1 MGGRWQRGPGGKMP
15 VDVRADLLARLRAG
29 ATWEQ
34 VQTEF
39 ECSHQMVWTVVREAG
54 GMPPVWPCRSSK
66 HLSLEDREEISRGL
80 VRGESFALIAER
92 LGRPT
97 STVSREVNRNGDR
110 EHYRAARADR
120 ATCERARRPKATKL
134 DQQPALRMFVENGL
148 ELDWSPEEICGRL
161 VVEFPDDASMRVV
174 PETIY
179 QALFVQ
185 GRSGLNKE
193 LVKHLRSKRTRRKPR
208 TITARNAER
217 GGPIIDKVMITERP
231 ADVDDRAVPGHWEGD
246 LIIGARGQSQTGTLV
261 ERTSGFTMLLCLPED
276 RRAATV
282 AEVLQQQITT
292 LPEQLRRSITWDQG
306 IEMAE
311 HARFTVATG
320 IPIYF
325 CHPHAPWERGT
336 NENTNGLLRQYLPR
350 ASDLSVHNQHDL
362 DDIATR
368 LNTRPRKRL
377 GYLTPS
383 EVFNQL
389 ALQ

>member
-1 MGGRWQRGPGGKMP
+1 MGGRWQRGPVPMP
-15 VDVRADLLARLRAG
+15 AQVRAELLARWRAG
-29 ATWEQ
+29 ATW
-34 VQTEF
+34 VQLQAEF
-39 ECSHQMVWTVVREAG
+39 ECSHQMVWNVVREAG
-54 GMPPVWPCRSSK
+54 GMAPVWPGRSRK

-80 VRGESFALIAER
+80 ALEQSLRVIALG

-97 STVSREVNRNGDR
+97 STVSREVQRNGGR
-110 EHYRAARADR
+110 LHYRAARADR
-120 ATCERARRPKATKL
+120 ATCQRAKRPKPTKL
-134 DQQPALRMFVENGL
+134 DQQPALRLFVENGL
-148 ELDWSPEEICGRL
+148 EQHWSPEEICGRL
-161 VVEFPDDASMRVV
+161 PVEFPDDVSMRVV

-185 GRSGLNKE
+185 GRTGLNKE
-193 LVKHLRSKRTRRKPR
+193 LVKHLPSKRTRRKPH

-231 ADVDDRAVPGHWEGD
+231 AEVADRAVPGHWEGD
-246 LIIGARGQSQTGTLV
+246 LIIGARGRSQTGTLV
-261 ERTSGFTMLLCLPED
+261 ERTSGFTMLLCLPD
-276 RRAATV
+276 NRRAATV
-282 AEVLQQQITT
+282 AAVMQQQIET
-292 LPEQLRRSITWDQG
+292 LPTQLRRSITWDQG
-306 IEMAE
+306 IEMAD
-311 HARFTVATG
+311 HARFTIATG

-336 NENTNGLLRQYLPR
+336 NENTNGLLRRYLPR
-350 ASDLSVHNQHDL
+350 TSDLSVHDQHEL
-362 DDIATR
+362 DDIAAR

>member
-1 MGGRWQRGPGGKMP
+1 MP
-15 VDVRADLLARLRAG
+15 VVVRAELLARWRAG
-29 ATWEQ
+29 ASWGQ
-34 VQTEF
+34 LQAEF
-39 ECSHQMVWTVVREAG
+39 ECSHQMVWKVVREAG
-54 GMPPVWPCRSSK
+54 GMAPVWPGRSRK

-80 VRGESFALIAER
+80 VLEQSLSVIARG

-97 STVSREVNRNGDR
+97 STVSREVQRNGGR
-110 EHYRAARADR
+110 LHYRAARADR
-120 ATCERARRPKATKL
+120 ATCQRAKRPKATKL
-134 DQQPALRMFVENGL
+134 DQQRALRLFVENGL
-148 ELDWSPEEICGRL
+148 EQHWSPEEICGRL
-161 VVEFPDDASMRVV
+161 PVEFPGDVSMRVV

-185 GRSGLNKE
+185 GRTGLNKE
-193 LVKHLRSKRTRRKPR
+193 LVKHLPSKRTRRKPH

-231 ADVDDRAVPGHWEGD
+231 AEVDDRAVPGHWEGD
-246 LIIGARGQSQTGTLV
+246 LIIGARGRSQTGTLV
-261 ERTSGFTMLLCLPED
+261 ERTSGFTMLLCLPD
-276 RRAATV
+276 NRRAATV
-282 AEVLQQQITT
+282 AAVMQQQIET
-292 LPEQLRRSITWDQG
+292 LPTQLRRSITWDQG
-306 IEMAE
+306 IEMAD
-311 HARFTVATG
+311 HAKFTIATG

-336 NENTNGLLRQYLPR
+336 NENTNGLLRRYLPR
-350 ASDLSVHNQHDL
+350 TSDLSVHDQHEL
-362 DDIATR
+362 DDIAAR

>member
-1 MGGRWQRGPGGKMP
+1 MP
-15 VDVRADLLARLRAG
+15 AEVRAELLARWRAG
-29 ATWEQ
+29 VTW
-34 VQTEF
+34 VQLQAEF
-39 ECSHQMVWTVVREAG
+39 ECSHQMVWSVVREAG
-54 GMPPVWPCRSSK
+54 GMAPGWLGRSRK

-80 VRGESFALIAER
+80 ALEESFALIANR

-97 STVSREVNRNGDR
+97 STVSREVHRNGGR
-110 EHYRAARADR
+110 LHYRAARADR
-120 ATCERARRPKATKL
+120 ATCQRAKRPKATKL
-134 DQQPALRMFVENGL
+134 GQQPALRLFVENGL

-161 VVEFPDDASMRVV
+161 LVEFPDDVSMRVV

-185 GRSGLNKE
+185 GRTGLNKE
-193 LVKHLRSKRTRRKPR
+193 LVKHLPSKRTRRKPH

-231 ADVDDRAVPGHWEGD
+231 AEVADRAVPGHWEGD
-246 LIIGARGQSQTGTLV
+246 LIIGARGRSQTGTLV
-261 ERTSGFTMLLCLPED
+261 ERTSGFTMLLCLPD
-276 RRAATV
+276 NRRAATV
-282 AEVLQQQITT
+282 AEVMQHQIET
-292 LPEQLRRSITWDQG
+292 LPTQLRRSITWDQG
-306 IEMAE
+306 IEMAD
-311 HARFTVATG
+311 HTKFTVATG

-336 NENTNGLLRQYLPR
+336 NENTNGLLRRYLPR
-350 ASDLSVHNQHDL
+350 TSDLSVHDQNAL
-362 DDIATR
+362 DEIAAR

-389 ALQ
+389 ALH